1 MNQRPRVRLQQKS
14 LKLVFVSLFGFLV
27 SLISVGSAQVQIDYW
42 DMVWGPPEY
51 IDTAKALVERFN
63 QEHPDIQVTY
73 TSVPWANWYQ
83 TYVTA
88 VGSGTAPCASTGAGY
103 QAAQL
108 SDFGAIRPMDD
119 LIEELRTSGDADDF
133 VEGTIDTLQYNGSYV
148 ALPWGFDIRVWYY
161 RKDLL
166 DAAGIAVPTNW
177 EELKA
182 AAIALTQDDTY
193 GLVVPS
199 DTLGTHNLYTLILNN
214 GGALFT
220 PDGQLDFTSERNLE
234 ALQFFADLVNEGAV
248 HPASAGYDADQ
259 ARNVFLQG
267 NAAFFLDG
275 PGLMDRAGDQAANI
289 AVLPPIEGL
298 HGDTGTIRWVNNI
311 MMYNQCEHVEEAK
324 TFLKWWSQNQLP
336 LWTEG
341 NNGNLPVRI
350 SFTQDPYITEN
361 ETRSYVFENY
371 IPIGKTTG
379 YAATGIFPALNE
391 LEGEGVMHTLVQDL
405 LQGNDFQ
412 ASIDKAKARLE
423 TIVQ

>member
-1 MNQRPRVRLQQKS
+1 MNQCSRVRQQHLS
-14 LKLVFVSLFGFLV
+14 LKTTLTSLFGLFL
-27 SLISVGSAQVQIDYW
+27 SLFSLGSAQVQIDYW

-51 IDTAKALVERFN
+51 IDTAKALVDQFN

-73 TSVPWANWYQ
+73 TSVPWTNWYQ

-119 LIEELRTSGDADDF
+119 FIEELRASSEADDF
-133 VEGTIDTLQYNGSYV
+133 TEGTIDTLQYNGHYV

-220 PDGQLDFTSERNLE
+220 EDGQLDFTSERNLE

-248 HPASAGYDADQ
+248 HPASAGYDAWS
-259 ARNVFLQG
+259 
-267 NAAFFLDG
+267 DG
-275 PGLMDRAGDQAANI
+275 PCWRRGGKHCRVAAHRRATRR
-289 AVLPPIEGL
+289 
-298 HGDTGTIRWVNNI
+298 HGHDSLGQQHHDV
-311 MMYNQCEHVEEAK
+311 Q
-324 TFLKWWSQNQLP
+324 
-336 LWTEG
+336 
-341 NNGNLPVRI
+341 PVR
-350 SFTQDPYITEN
+350 
-361 ETRSYVFENY
+361 TRRRS
-371 IPIGKTTG
+371 
-379 YAATGIFPALNE
+379 
-391 LEGEGVMHTLVQDL
+391 QDL
-405 LQGNDFQ
+405 PEVVVTKSTATLDRRQ
-412 ASIDKAKARLE
+412 
-423 TIVQ
+423 